1 MKLKSII
8 VLQAVAGAADIPDFD
23 GVSISPEWDGFDVEE
38 ILQLEHGQDITK
50 ENWREQRDLIEPI
63 QKRIFNAWK
72 ETHAKHHEF
81 ADWDDEPDANY
92 YAIHFYP
99 NFPGITEYLEHF
111 SNYLINDCW
120 TGRGADDDYFDYLPS
135 ITDVLFQLCKFYEHE
150 MLWEQF
156 MLRLLKL
163 EWSGE
168 PDDSES
174 DPREQCLYRYKM

>member
-1 MKLKSII
+1 MELKSII
-8 VLQAVAGAADIPDFD
+8 VLATVDDHQIPPFD
-23 GVSISPEWDGFDVEE
+23 GIHIHSEWDGYAIQN
-38 ILQLEHGQDITK
+38 ILELEHGRPTK
-50 ENWREQRDLIEPI
+50 ENYTEH
-63 QKRIFNAWK
+63 NAKLETIMAKMFITWK
-72 ETHAKHHEF
+72 KQELKYKDF

-92 YAIHFYP
+92 YSISFYP
-99 NFPGITEYLEHF
+99 SFQGIIGYLEHF

-135 ITDVLFQLCKFYEHE
+135 ITDVFFQLCKHYQHK

-156 MLRLLKL
+156 MLKLLKL